1 VATIASPTII
11 VHGTQGFGAVVLL
24 LLPYLTTVCEQP
36 LFERL
41 KQTSAIN
48 IDIARHYF
56 HPSDVPE
63 ETFRAFVQGLVRQAG
78 DATEQVVRAYA
89 IFAKSVSGF
98 ALCVYSV
105 CGVLLRIGVRSG
117 AFGAIAKTAQ
127 LDKSPRN
134 SAAACGF
141 LQACLRAGVETGMA
155 PLVQRFPVVELP
167 VSFKVDQWQPSNQM
181 NECDRDAPP
190 FYPTDPTLT
199 LLPYA
204 KAIKEASLQVRI
216 TPFTEWSDVMFTAE
230 GTLAMAEFVALPAKI
245 GADRFK
251 SFKAMMRTV
260 DKEIKST
267 RLARVGTD
275 FGSSLRMSVQRPP
288 GEDPVASMA
297 EEFAPDQAE
306 IDGAGQEID
315 GAEFPSVFP
324 I

>member
-1 VATIASPTII
+1 
-11 VHGTQGFGAVVLL
+11 VHGTQGFGAVVLF

-41 KQTSAIN
+41 KQQSAID

-56 HPSDVPE
+56 HSSDVSE
-63 ETFRAFVQGLVRQAG
+63 ETFQTFVQGLVQQAG

-105 CGVLLRIGVRSG
+105 CAVLLRLRVRSG

-127 LDKSPRN
+127 LDRSPRN

-141 LQACLRAGVETGMA
+141 LQGCLRAGVETGMA
-155 PLVQRFPVVELP
+155 PLVLRFPVAELP
-167 VSFKVDQWQPSNQM
+167 VSFKVDQWQPSDQM
-181 NECDRDAPP
+181 NQCTRDAPP

-204 KAIKEASLQVRI
+204 KAIKDASLQVRI
-216 TPFTEWSDVMFTAE
+216 SPFTAWSDVMFTAE
-230 GTLAMAEFVALPAKI
+230 GTLAMAEFVALPVKV
-245 GADRFK
+245 GADKFK

-260 DKEIKST
+260 DKEVKGIKLGRS
-267 RLARVGTD
+267 GTD
-275 FGSSLRMSVQRPP
+275 FGSSLRMSMQRISA
-288 GEDPVASMA
+288 EDPVTSLA
-297 EEFAPDQAE
+297 EEFAPDQTE
-306 IDGAGQEID
+306 IDGAGQEIE
-315 GAEFPSVFP
+315 GAQFPSVFP